1 MDQTKR
7 RANER
12 KFEHW
17 NDLPN
22 GGRKYWYDVSGRLGW
37 VARYVKEVDVQEE
50 TIRFYQEIYN
60 ERGVLVEYHQ
70 KYPENTGHKRLDKE

>member
-1 MDQTKR
+1 MRKDARYVDHTKR

-17 NDLPN
+17 NDLPD

-37 VARYVKEVDVQEE
+37 LARYVKEVDAQEE
-50 TIRFYQEIYN
+50 TVLFYQEIYAIQGIH
-60 ERGVLVEYHQ
+60 RMVSQLVH
-70 KYPENTGHKRLDKE
+70 LV